1 MPYFQR
7 PSTAVAPIPSD
18 SGGNS
23 SPAQI
28 VERAAAILEAET
40 SASLVPGLGFDRSRP
55 MGLPSWGGTG
65 VDTRSLA
72 ELLAA
77 ILAWLERS
85 SGGLSGSL
93 PTTPAVPGSTPDVV
107 PIVGGVAVKA
117 GDVALVFLPL
127 SNDGKTPVSVILN
140 CTDLISNGGA
150 VISAATVRFSPRTMS
165 LAPAGAGSVTLDV
178 SVPSQSPPG
187 TYSGL
192 VQAIGLNRPSAV
204 VVVRVE

>member
-7 PSTAVAPIPSD
+7 PSTAVAPIPPGT
-18 SGGNS
+18 GGNS

-40 SASLVPGLGFDRSRP
+40 NASLVPGVGLDRSRL
-55 MGLPSWGGTG
+55 MGLPNWGGAG
-65 VDTRSLA
+65 LDAKNVP

-93 PTTPAVPGSTPDVV
+93 PATPALPGSTVDVV
-107 PIVGGVAVKA
+107 PIVGGMAVKA
-117 GDVALVFLPL
+117 GNAASVFLPL
-127 SNDGKTPVSVILN
+127 SNDGHTSVSIILN
-140 CTDLISNGGA
+140 CTDLISNGGS
-150 VISAATVRFSPRTMS
+150 VIPAATVRFSPRTMN
-165 LAPAGAGSVTLDV
+165 LAPAGAGSVTIDLL
-178 SVPSQSPPG
+178 VPSQSPPG

>member
-7 PSTAVAPIPSD
+7 PSMAVAPIPSG
-18 SGGNS
+18 SVGNS

-28 VERAAAILEAET
+28 VERAAAILEADT
-40 SASLVPGLGFDRSRP
+40 SASLVPGVSLDPSRL
-55 MGLPSWGGTG
+55 MGLSSWGGAG
-65 VDTRSLA
+65 VDKRSVQ

-85 SGGLSGSL
+85 SGGLSGAL
-93 PTTPAVPGSTPDVV
+93 PATPAMPGSPADVV

-117 GDVALVFLPL
+117 GSAASISLPL
-127 SNDGKTPVSVILN
+127 SNDGQTPVSVILN
-140 CTDLISNGGA
+140 STDLISNGGS
-150 VISAATVRFSPRTMS
+150 VISAATVRFSPRTMN
-165 LAPAGAGSVTLDV
+165 LAPAGAGSVTLEL

>member
-7 PSTAVAPIPSD
+7 PSTTVAPIPSG

-40 SASLVPGLGFDRSRP
+40 SASRVPGLGLDRSRL
-55 MGLPSWGGTG
+55 MGLPTWGGAD
-65 VDTRSLA
+65 VDARSVP

-93 PTTPAVPGSTPDVV
+93 PAMPAVPGSTADVV

-117 GDVALVFLPL
+117 GNAVSVFLPL
-127 SNDGKTPVSVILN
+127 SNDGQTPVSVILN
-140 CTDLISNGGA
+140 CTDLISNGGS
-150 VISAATVRFSPRTMS
+150 VIPAATVRFSPRTMN